1 MLKICESEEFIMNT
15 KEFMRKIYDDV
26 SCGETDVQTA
36 EKSIGEEIRS
46 MTDEH
51 KDRFSEEDLNL
62 IRDMLFSVQTM
73 SMREGYILG
82 AKHATALI
90 AEVKRQL

>member
-1 MLKICESEEFIMNT
+1 MNT

-26 SCGETDVQTA
+26 SCGEPDVQAA
-36 EKSIGEEIRS
+36 EKSIGDEICL
-46 MTDEH
+46 MTEKH
-51 KDRFSEEDLNL
+51 KGSFSNEDLSI
-62 IRDMLFSVQTM
+62 IRDMLFLVQTL

-82 AKHATALI
+82 AKHAAALI